1 MPRSCKNRP
10 LPTDANPSGALS
22 ATAGENVRG
31 AGFCA
36 EGSSP
41 DSHAGR
47 PRLGGRAKVLCL
59 IVLCVLLAFPLMG
72 FMGQGPLGGE
82 QMSTSGSIGA
92 SNATNA
98 SVLPSVPMNA
108 THPVNSSA
116 AGLPPAGQPAPG
128 HSKRTLER
136 KQAQIDQMNR
146 DLKRQK
152 NSRTSESKVNALQLK
167 ISKLEAEIASEST
180 APVQSSAAEDAS
192 DDALRLCLEARASP
206 AASLLANDTE
216 WLLSTPAVQ

>member
-1 MPRSCKNRP
+1 MI
-10 LPTDANPSGALS
+10 A
-22 ATAGENVRG
+22 V
-31 AGFCA
+31 F
-36 EGSSP
+36 
-41 DSHAGR
+41 
-47 PRLGGRAKVLCL
+47 
-59 IVLCVLLAFPLMG
+59 LA
-72 FMGQGPLGGE
+72 
-82 QMSTSGSIGA
+82 GSIGA

-116 AGLPPAGQPAPG
+116 AGLPPAGGIPPISCYCCQLCLIALSSICDCNLAGQPAPG

-167 ISKLEAEIASEST
+167 ISKLEAEIAAEST

-192 DDALRLCLEARASP
+192 DDMLRLCLEARASP

>member
-1 MPRSCKNRP
+1 MEFPQFRATVANCVSLHCLRSV
-10 LPTDANPSGALS
+10 
-22 ATAGENVRG
+22 TA
-31 AGFCA
+31 
-36 EGSSP
+36 
-41 DSHAGR
+41 
-47 PRLGGRAKVLCL
+47 
-59 IVLCVLLAFPLMG
+59 I
-72 FMGQGPLGGE
+72 
-82 QMSTSGSIGA
+82 
-92 SNATNA
+92 
-98 SVLPSVPMNA
+98 
-108 THPVNSSA
+108 
-116 AGLPPAGQPAPG
+116 AGQPAPG

-216 WLLSTPAVQ
+216 WLLATPAVQQAIQEAAELARQTASQLHSTTHAEVTSWHLANRICVGLDLAHTAGIDCLVWPDWV